1 MTIKPWTYLI
11 SFTLFVMIFTAL
23 GGWVGYV
30 KIAEHF
36 LTQGYLDASSL
47 QTQLLADKEG
57 PLLRWEDRVAL
68 PQGGFASISASRR
81 AEPLSIR
88 YVGSDQAP
96 NGLTEIPLAPNERTE
111 DVRVD
116 RSGRYL
122 FLRILTA
129 AKQKT
134 EETTWLCKIDLQRR
148 RLVRRTSVNPILL
161 PTPFRPS

>member
-11 SFTLFVMIFTAL
+11 SFTLFVMVFMAL

-47 QTQLLADKEG
+47 QTQLLADQEG

-68 PQGGFASISASRR
+68 AQGGFASISASRR
-81 AEPLSIR
+81 AEPLRIR
-88 YVGSDQAP
+88 FATPAQPQA
-96 NGLTEIPLAPNERTE
+96 GLLEIPLATNERTE

-116 RSGRYL
+116 HAGRYL
-122 FLRILTA
+122 FLRILTG
-129 AKQKT
+129 AKLKT
-134 EETTWLCKIDLQRR
+134 EETTWLCKIDLQKR
-148 RLVRRTSVNPILL
+148 RLVRRSSVNPILL
-161 PTPFRPS
+161 PVPFRP

>member
-11 SFTLFVMIFTAL
+11 SFTLFVMIFMAL

-30 KIAEHF
+30 KIAEHL

-47 QTQLLADKEG
+47 QTQLLPDPGG

-88 YVGSDQAP
+88 YTAPGQPQA
-96 NGLTEIPLAPNERTE
+96 GLLEIPLASNERTE

-116 RSGRYL
+116 RAGRYL
-122 FLRILTA
+122 FLRVLTG
-129 AKQKT
+129 AKLKS
-134 EETTWLCKIDLQRR
+134 EEATWLCKVDLQKR
-148 RLVRRTSVNPILL
+148 RLVRRSSVNPILL
-161 PTPFRPS
+161 PTPFRP

>member
-11 SFTLFVMIFTAL
+11 SFTLFVMIFMAL

-30 KIAEHF
+30 KIAEHL

-47 QTQLLADKEG
+47 QTQLLPDPGG

-88 YVGSDQAP
+88 YTAPGQPQA
-96 NGLTEIPLAPNERTE
+96 GLLEIPLASNERTE
-111 DVRVD
+111 DVRLD
-116 RSGRYL
+116 RANRYL
-122 FLRILTA
+122 YARVFATSTIPD
-129 AKQKT
+129 K
-134 EETTWLCKIDLQRR
+134 ETTWLYKYDLQKRQI
-148 RLVRRTSVNPILL
+148 VRRTSVNPILL
-161 PTPFRPS
+161 PAPFRP

>member
-1 MTIKPWTYLI
+1 M
-11 SFTLFVMIFTAL
+11 
-23 GGWVGYV
+23 
-30 KIAEHF
+30 
-36 LTQGYLDASSL
+36 
-47 QTQLLADKEG
+47 
-57 PLLRWEDRVAL
+57 AL